1 VAANVGSLATA
12 RAAMLNGAQGI
23 GVLRTEFLYLDRDTP
38 PSEEEQMSV
47 LQEISRILEKQPVIV
62 RTLDVGGDKA
72 LRYVQMA
79 QEANPYL
86 GVRGLRLSLR
96 MPGLFLTQLRAIL
109 RAGVDCPLQVM
120 FPMVTSLEEVS
131 QARALLE
138 QAHHSLET
146 EELDH
151 RWPIETGIMI
161 EVPAAALIS
170 SRLAPYIDFFSVG
183 TNDLTQYTL
192 AAERGNR
199 DLADLAD
206 ALHPA
211 ILRLI
216 KLVTEAAH
224 QHGKWVGVCGEVAG
238 DPQAAPLLVGL
249 GVDELSMN
257 PSDIPEVKRAI
268 REVDFEKAQEVAK
281 EALACESAAQVR
293 ALFG

>member
-1 VAANVGSLATA
+1 
-12 RAAMLNGAQGI
+12 
-23 GVLRTEFLYLDRDTP
+23 
-38 PSEEEQMSV
+38 
-47 LQEISRILEKQPVIV
+47 
-62 RTLDVGGDKA
+62 
-72 LRYVQMA
+72 
-79 QEANPYL
+79 
-86 GVRGLRLSLR
+86 VRGLRLSLR
-96 MPGLFLTQLRAIL
+96 QPGLFLTQLRAIL

-120 FPMVTSLEEVS
+120 FPMVTSLGEVL
-131 QARALLE
+131 QARTLLE
-138 QAHHSLET
+138 QVHHSLEM
-146 EELDH
+146 EGLAH

-170 SRLAPYIDFFSVG
+170 LRLAPYIDFFSVG

-224 QHGKWVGVCGEVAG
+224 QHGKWAGVCGEVAG